1 MKMWIIFLCLSY
13 GWMQTSSNAGVTP
26 TLSSAPVTPTEDE
39 SIQLVDW
46 LMKYGY
52 LPPSDPSTG
61 QLQAWT
67 AVTNAVRAMQRFAG
81 LKDTGVADEDTVAL
95 MNSPRCSLPD
105 QEEPST
111 SLANQRG
118 RNMKRRRRMAISM
131 WTRRNINWRLH
142 SYPSSSHL
150 SREMVRSLVF
160 YALRVWSEPT
170 PLEFHEVSGPEA
182 ADLQVDFL
190 HGYHGDGYPFDG
202 AGGAVGHAFFPSD
215 PARAGG
221 VHLDAE
227 EQWAF
232 RQPAS
237 EGTDLFTV
245 LVHEFGHALG
255 LPHSSSRHSVMRPY
269 YQGPAG
275 DPLHYRLGPQDQ
287 EQITQ
292 LYGKRK
298 QLPATDAPQ
307 LSPEPQIHH
316 RSHHHHH
323 RHHQSSFIDRC
334 NTSFDAVAR
343 IRGETF
349 FFKGLTM
356 WRVNGAG
363 LVSGRGASVGRLW
376 GGLPPDLPYL
386 HAVLERQ
393 SDHAIIFISGSQF
406 WLFRDLSLQEGYP
419 QPLSSLRM
427 GVNLDV
433 ADDEGEEEK
442 AAAAAAVRQGLV
454 WDPEEGPVWGNIGG
468 TEEVKHEDTWTQLLR
483 EGVSGI
489 ITDNDGSVSLFKGDS
504 YWKFMF
510 PGSSPENGY
519 PRSSADDWLDCPDSS
534 SSSAGVGDLSLSLSR
549 PEGRQEL
556 RERWKNVGGKEE
568 EAEIRMR
575 GHGRDSHQ
583 NKQDRDSHTWT
594 QCTCQNGAQGYRTV
608 SFTAALLLGTWTLLA
623 V

>member
-232 RQPAS
+232 RQP
-237 EGTDLFTV
+237 
-245 LVHEFGHALG
+245 
-255 LPHSSSRHSVMRPY
+255 VMRPY

-292 LYGKRK
+292 LYGEIMCSMKNLGNGVFFGH
-298 QLPATDAPQ
+298 QLQVWPVKGNSCRLPMLLNFPRSPRYITGPITTTTAT
-307 LSPEPQIHH
+307 
-316 RSHHHHH
+316 
-323 RHHQSSFIDRC
+323 
-334 NTSFDAVAR
+334 T
-343 IRGETF
+343 
-349 FFKGLTM
+349 KGLTM